1 MRAIIEFGKNWYTD
15 AADELRRADPLLMG
29 AAFAFNSLFA
39 VVPLAL
45 AFVSTLTL
53 FDRTQEVLD
62 NTYVFLEEAL
72 PPDIAG
78 FLTQILVDSVASVEN
93 NRAAIIVVTVL
104 IALWSGSRAVYT
116 VQKALRLVEDPDSEV
131 GYVRMR
137 STGILVTV
145 GAGAGVIVGYTAVVF
160 GTRISE
166 MIESW
171 IPGNDLGLTSVV
183 LATIALLWVFA
194 LLFAVYRWGG
204 PEPIRRPAITAALVT
219 GVIGLGTWGAMNVI
233 PVEAAASVAVFG
245 SLGIILTWL
254 YGVGVVVVGA
264 PIAVGSLL
272 NVLDAGRQR

>member
-1 MRAIIEFGKNWYTD
+1 MRSIIAFGKDWYAD

-62 NTYVFLEEAL
+62 SMYAFLEEAL
-72 PPDIAG
+72 PPDIAS
-78 FLTQILVDSVASVEN
+78 FLTQILMESVASVEN
-93 NRAAIIVVTVL
+93 NRAAIIIVTVL

-116 VQKALRLVEDPDSEV
+116 VQKALRLVEDPDSSV

-145 GAGAGVIVGYTAVVF
+145 GAGAGVIVAYSAVVF
-160 GTRISE
+160 GTRVSE
-166 MIESW
+166 AIESW
-171 IPGNDLGLTSVV
+171 IPGNDLGLTS
-183 LATIALLWVFA
+183 LILTTIALAWVFV
-194 LLFAVYRWGG
+194 LLLVVYRWGG
-204 PEPIRRPAITAALVT
+204 PEPIRLAAGTAALVT
-219 GVIGLGTWGAMNVI
+219 AIIGVGTWGALNVM
-233 PVEAAASVAVFG
+233 PAEAAASVAVFG
-245 SLGIILTWL
+245 ALGIILFWL
-254 YGVGVVVVGA
+254 YAVGVVVVGA
-264 PIAVGSLL
+264 PIAVGSLI

>member
-1 MRAIIEFGKNWYTD
+1 MRSIIAFGKDWYAD

-62 NTYVFLEEAL
+62 SMYAFLEEAL
-72 PPDIAG
+72 PPDIAS
-78 FLTQILVDSVASVEN
+78 FLTQILMESVASVEN
-93 NRAAIIVVTVL
+93 NRAAIIIVTVL

-116 VQKALRLVEDPDSEV
+116 VQKALRLVEDPESSV

-145 GAGAGVIVGYTAVVF
+145 GAGAGVIVAYSAVVF
-160 GTRISE
+160 GTRVSE
-166 MIESW
+166 AIESW
-171 IPGNDLGLTSVV
+171 IPGNDLGLTS
-183 LATIALLWVFA
+183 LILTTIALAWVFV
-194 LLFAVYRWGG
+194 LLFVVYRWGG
-204 PEPIRRPAITAALVT
+204 PEPIRLPAGTAAIVT
-219 GVIGLGTWGAMNVI
+219 AIIGVGTWGALNVI
-233 PVEAAASVAVFG
+233 PAEAAASVAVFG
-245 SLGIILTWL
+245 AMGIILFWL
-254 YGVGVVVVGA
+254 YAVGVVVVGA
-264 PIAVGSLL
+264 PIAVGSLI